1 MLDPAITGKSLGEHF
16 PTQICIF
23 SVCITKEAL
32 SKCVLL
38 SEEDKGG
45 KMAAADSVQQR
56 RQYRRQ
62 NQQSSSG
69 MDTDYMLF
77 LSAYPNKNI

>member
-1 MLDPAITGKSLGEHF
+1 MFYGST
-16 PTQICIF
+16 ICF
-23 SVCITKEAL
+23 CLNKTNVCLQFKYSVCVHTF
-32 SKCVLL
+32 

-69 MDTDYMLF
+69 TGDINF
-77 LSAYPNKNI
+77 LKLDCTLLLHKVVKCKF